1 MIKHLAEIR
10 SGEKVLKH
18 WSLCS
23 KAISRFTCKELHFS
37 SVEIVKTMT
46 AIVVHTIVYAI
57 AFLLLVLQNSNYL
70 VLTSSK
76 GIILIRLAFEFGNDL
91 N

>member
-1 MIKHLAEIR
+1 
-10 SGEKVLKH
+10 
-18 WSLCS
+18 
-23 KAISRFTCKELHFS
+23 
-37 SVEIVKTMT
+37 MT